1 MQVRLFGELEAE
13 QAGVPVPVHG
23 AKQRALLALL
33 ALRAGQPVSADQLI
47 DALWGDGQ
55 AAHPANALQAQIG
68 QLRRTLGAAAVIT
81 TDAGYALDVGPDDV
95 DAARFEQLV
104 AKGRRLFEE
113 GEIALAS
120 TALGEALRLRRGE
133 PLTEFAYS
141 GFADAERA
149 RLEELLL
156 VAIETRVEADL
167 MLGRHGELVG
177 ELEALCR
184 EHPLRERLRE
194 LLMLALYRAG
204 RQAEALRAYTE
215 ARDYLVDELGIDP
228 GPALR
233 ELEARI
239 LAQDPSLAAAGPAG
253 LAAVP
258 VPMATGNLREQLS
271 SFVGRSAELE
281 ELSEAVRSGRLV
293 TLIGPG
299 GVGKTRLAVEAA
311 AALREEHRDG
321 AWLVEF
327 ASVTEPDGV
336 ARAVAGALGAAAAGL
351 IGPPSPDS
359 TVELIVRYLA
369 GRSLVVVFDNCEHV
383 IDQAAALAETL
394 AGTVPGLRLIATSR
408 EPLGVPGEVL
418 VPVGPL
424 ALPAAVELFV
434 DRARAVRPGFT
445 ADGHTR
451 PVIDDICRRLDG
463 LPLAVELASARLRS
477 LTLATLAERL
487 DDRFRL
493 LTVGARTALPRQQ
506 TLRAVVDWSYDLLF
520 EDERRL
526 FARLSVFVGGC
537 DLGAAEAVCA
547 DDQVPTGEV
556 LDVVSRLVDKS
567 LVAVPNAGRD
577 ARFIQLQ
584 TLWEYGRDRLGESGE
599 VDAVCAR
606 HGAYY
611 RQMAQEAHEG
621 LRGATGPMWRE
632 RLTAELGNLR
642 AALDWFIARGDA
654 DAALSLASGMAWL
667 WVINSDFVEGA
678 RWLGDALGAT
688 GPRRPELAA
697 TAQVL
702 HGYFVCGYFAGMAL
716 SPAAAVLECEEAV
729 AALTIS
735 DDRVR
740 RAEALVLCAT
750 VLMRAHEF
758 ERSLDALSEAHDL
771 LEPAVHGW
779 QLALHDLIV
788 AWNLALLGRLDDA
801 EQAAHSSVKRFDAQG
816 EVWLPVDSL
825 SILALITE
833 AQDDLDGASATCEAL
848 LERSRAAGQRGYVL
862 FSLLRLAAL
871 RGRQG
876 DDAAADGLYEEAIAY
891 SFNPSVSADA
901 MVGQAAAARRLGDLP
916 RARALLDAAGS
927 YYRDLDLPGGRTAVL
942 AGLVWWAVSAG
953 KTDDAMVFAADASQ
967 AGAASRDPAIQLL
980 AETAVAAVRALAD
993 PTRPNVEALVA
1004 LAQQRA
1010 QSLSYRSLT
1019 SFTDEPDVTALVARL
1034 ALPDPSAETRRGRP
1048 PRAGSAPS

>member
-1 MQVRLFGELEAE
+1 MEVRFFGEFEAVE
-13 QAGVPVPVHG
+13 GGVPVPVRG
-23 AKQRALLALL
+23 AKQRTVLALL
-33 ALRAGQPVSADQLI
+33 ALHRGQPVSADRLI

-55 AAHPANALQAQIG
+55 VANPVNALQAQIG
-68 QLRRTLGAAAVIT
+68 QLRRTLGATAIVT
-81 TDAGYALDVGPDDV
+81 SDAGYALDIGPDDV

-104 AKGRRLFEE
+104 AKGRRLLEE
-113 GEIALAS
+113 GEMALAS
-120 TALGEALRLRRGE
+120 TVLGEALRLRRGE
-133 PLTEFAYS
+133 PLAEFAYA

-149 RLEELLL
+149 HLADLTL
-156 VAIETRVEADL
+156 VAIETRAEADL
-167 MLGRHGELVG
+167 ALGRHGELAG

-184 EHPLRERLRE
+184 EHPLRERLWE

-215 ARDYLVDELGIDP
+215 ARDRLVDELGIDP

-239 LAQDPSLAAAGPAG
+239 LSQDPSLAAAVPAG
-253 LAAVP
+253 LAVP
-258 VPMATGNLREQLS
+258 APMATGNLREPLS
-271 SFVGRSAELE
+271 SFVGRSAELQ
-281 ELSEAVRSGRLV
+281 ELNEAVRSNRLV

-327 ASVTEPDGV
+327 ASVTGPDGV
-336 ARAVAGALGAAAAGL
+336 APAVAGALGAAVAGL
-351 IGPPSPDS
+351 IGPLSPDS

-383 IDQAAALAETL
+383 IDQAAALVETL

-424 ALPAAVELFV
+424 ALPAAAELFA

-445 ADGHTR
+445 ADGQTR

-463 LPLAVELASARLRS
+463 LPLAVELAAARLRS
-477 LTLATLAERL
+477 LTVATLAERL

-526 FARLSVFVGGC
+526 FARLSVFAGGC
-537 DLGAAEAVCA
+537 DLDAAEAVCA
-547 DDQVPTGEV
+547 DDQVPAGEV
-556 LDVVSRLVDKS
+556 LDVLSRLVDKS
-567 LVAVPNAGRD
+567 LVAAPDAGRD

-584 TLWEYGRDRLGESGE
+584 TLWQYGRDRLNESGE

-606 HGAYY
+606 HAAYY
-611 RQMAQEAHEG
+611 RQMAEDAHEG

-632 RLTAELGNLR
+632 RLTSELGNLR

-654 DAALSLASGMAWL
+654 DAALSLVSGMAWL
-667 WVINSDFVEGA
+667 WCINSDFVEGA

-688 GPRRPELAA
+688 GSRDPELAA
-697 TAQVL
+697 TAQVW
-702 HGYFVCGYFAGMAL
+702 HGYFVCGYFVGMAL

-729 AALTIS
+729 AALTTS

-801 EQAAHSSVKRFDAQG
+801 EQAAHSSVERFDAHG
-816 EVWLPVDSL
+816 EVWLSVDSL
-825 SILALITE
+825 SILALIAE
-833 AQDDLDGASATCEAL
+833 AQGDLDRASAAYEAL
-848 LERSRAAGQRGYVL
+848 LERCRAAGQRGYVL

-876 DDAAADGLYEEAIAY
+876 DAAAADGLYEEAIAC
-891 SFNPSVSADA
+891 SFDPSVSADA
-901 MVGQAAAARRLGDLP
+901 MVGQAAVARRLGDLA
-916 RARALLDAAGS
+916 RARALLDLAGI
-927 YYRDLDLPGGRTAVL
+927 YYRNSDLPAGQIAVL
-942 AGLVWWAVSAG
+942 AGLAWWALSAG
-953 KTDDAMVFAADASQ
+953 KADDAMVFAADASQ
-967 AGAASRDPAIQLL
+967 AASASGDSAIQLL
-980 AETAVAAVRALAD
+980 ADTAVAAVKALTD
-993 PTRPNVEALVA
+993 PTRHNVEALVA
-1004 LAQQRA
+1004 LARQRA
-1010 QSLSYRSLT
+1010 HNLPYRSLT
-1019 SFTDEPDVTALVARL
+1019 SFTDEPDVAALAARL
-1034 ALPDPSAETRRGRP
+1034 ALPGRSAATRRRRP
-1048 PRAGSAPS
+1048 PRTGSTPS

>member
-1 MQVRLFGELEAE
+1 MEVRLFGELEAVA
-13 QAGVPVPVHG
+13 AGVPVPVRG
-23 AKQRALLALL
+23 AKQRTVLALL
-33 ALRAGQPVSADQLI
+33 ALHRGQPVSADRLI

-55 AAHPANALQAQIG
+55 VANPVNALQAQIG
-68 QLRRTLGAAAVIT
+68 QLRRTLGATAILT
-81 TDAGYALDVGPDDV
+81 SDAGYALDICPDDV

-104 AKGRRLFEE
+104 AKGRRLLEE
-113 GEIALAS
+113 GEMALAS
-120 TALGEALRLRRGE
+120 TVLGEALRLRRGE
-133 PLTEFAYS
+133 PLTEFAYA

-149 RLEELLL
+149 HLAELTL
-156 VAIETRVEADL
+156 VAIETRAEADL
-167 MLGRHGELVG
+167 VLGRHGELVG

-184 EHPLRERLRE
+184 EYPLRERLWE

-204 RQAEALRAYTE
+204 RQAEALRAYTD
-215 ARDYLVDELGIDP
+215 ARDRLVDELGIDP

-239 LAQDPSLAAAGPAG
+239 LAQDPSLAAVGPAG
-253 LAAVP
+253 LGAVP
-258 VPMATGNLREQLS
+258 APMATGNLRERLS
-271 SFVGRSAELE
+271 SFVGRTAELQ
-281 ELSEAVRSGRLV
+281 ELSEAVRASRLV

-311 AALREEHRDG
+311 ATLREEHRDG

-327 ASVTEPDGV
+327 ASVTEPGGV
-336 ARAVAGALGAAAAGL
+336 APAVAGALGAAAAGL
-351 IGPPSPDS
+351 VGPPSPGS
-359 TVELIVRYLA
+359 TVELIVRFLA

-418 VPVGPL
+418 VSVGPL
-424 ALPAAVELFV
+424 AVPSAVELFV

-463 LPLAVELASARLRS
+463 LPLAVELAAARLRS

-526 FARLSVFVGGC
+526 FARLSVFAGGC
-537 DLGAAEAVCA
+537 DLDAAEAVCA
-547 DDQVPTGEV
+547 DDQVPAGEI
-556 LDVVSRLVDKS
+556 LDILSRLVDKS
-567 LVAVPNAGRD
+567 LVARPDAGRD
-577 ARFIQLQ
+577 ARFVQLQ
-584 TLWEYGRDRLGESGE
+584 TLWRYGRDRLDESGE
-599 VDAVCAR
+599 AGAMCAR

-611 RQMAQEAHEG
+611 RQMAEEAHEG

-632 RLTAELGNLR
+632 RLTSELGNLR
-642 AALDWFIARGDA
+642 AALDWFIAGADA

-667 WVINSDFVEGA
+667 WFINGNFVEGA

-697 TAQVL
+697 IAQVW
-702 HGYFVCGYFAGMAL
+702 HGYFVSLAF
-716 SPAAAVLECEEAV
+716 SPAAGVLECEAAV
-729 AALTIS
+729 AALTPS

-750 VLMRAHEF
+750 VLLRAREF
-758 ERSLDALSEAHDL
+758 HRSLDTLSEAHDL

-779 QLALHDLIV
+779 QLAVHDLIV
-788 AWNLALLGRLDDA
+788 GWNLALSGRLDDA
-801 EQAAHSSVKRFDAQG
+801 EPAARSSVERFDAQG
-816 EVWLPVDSL
+816 EVWYTVDSL
-825 SILALITE
+825 SILAGI
-833 AQDDLDGASATCEAL
+833 AGARGDLDGASAIYQAL
-848 LERSRAAGQRGYVL
+848 LERCRAAGQRGYVVFNL
-862 FSLLRLAAL
+862 FRLAAL

-876 DDAAADGLYEEAIAY
+876 DDDAADGLYEEAIAC

-901 MVGQAAAARRLGDLP
+901 MVGQAAVARRLGDLA

-927 YYRDLDLPGGRTAVL
+927 YYQNSDLPAGQTAVL
-942 AGLVWWAVSAG
+942 AGLAWWALGAG
-953 KTDDAMVFAADASQ
+953 QADDAMVFAADASQ
-967 AGAASRDPAIQLL
+967 VASAGGDSATQLL
-980 AETAVAAVRALAD
+980 ADTAVAAVKAFAD
-993 PTRPNVEALVA
+993 PTRHNVEAFVA

-1010 QSLSYRSLT
+1010 QSLSYSSLT
-1019 SFTDEPDVTALVARL
+1019 SFTDEPDVAALAAYL
-1034 ALPDPSAETRRGRP
+1034 ALHTR
-1048 PRAGSAPS
+1048 